1 MAFFHLLFFL
11 RKDFVRSSEQC
22 YPDPRH
28 ESVTRLFWPTR
39 SNLRRV
45 YSLVLS
51 CVVNKDGS
59 EVSETFVTNMPRGGQ
74 NDS

>member
-28 ESVTRLFWPTR
+28 ESVTRLFRPTR
-39 SNLRRV
+39 SDV
-45 YSLVLS
+45 STASS
-51 CVVNKDGS
+51 CVVNKNGS

>member
-1 MAFFHLLFFL
+1 M
-11 RKDFVRSSEQC
+11 VRA
-22 YPDPRH
+22 RH

-39 SNLRRV
+39 SDLQRV
-45 YSLVLS
+45 HSLVLS
-51 CVVNKDGS
+51 RVVNKDGS